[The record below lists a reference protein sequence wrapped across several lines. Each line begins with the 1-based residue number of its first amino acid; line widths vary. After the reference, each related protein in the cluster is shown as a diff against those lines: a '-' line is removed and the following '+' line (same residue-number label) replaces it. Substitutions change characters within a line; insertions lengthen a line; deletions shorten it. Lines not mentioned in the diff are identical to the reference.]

1 MATVQQWRQ
10 SNSCSG
16 SHVSDWHRRAS
27 LVCAQQFAENCIQM
41 SAMHQPTV
49 HMVNEVLKLCES
61 QHRYFSRLTSALL
74 DESAD
79 GDRKR
84 KKSRPTSTQRQ
95 V

>member
-16 SHVSDWHRRAS
+16 SHVRDWHRRAS
-27 LVCAQQFAENCIQM
+27 LACAQQFAENCIQM

-49 HMVNEVLKLCES
+49 HMVNEVLKLCEA
-61 QHRYFSRLTSALL
+61 QNKFFLRVTSALL
-74 DESAD
+74 HEREE
-79 GDRKR
+79 GNRKR
-84 KKSRPTSTQRQ
+84 NRLKSTNRQ

>member
-49 HMVNEVLKLCES
+49 HMVNEVLKLCEA
-61 QHRYFSRLTSALL
+61 QNKFFSRVMSALL
-74 DESAD
+74 HEREEGS
-79 GDRKR
+79 RKR
-84 KKSRPTSTQRQ
+84 NRVKPTNRQ